1 MNDEELTQNKIMEDI
16 FMKFDEDGSGSI
28 SLSEISAIF
37 KENNLVMDREAIR
50 EMFQG
55 TEFDLEKFKQI
66 LQSGEYLQRFRTCLE
81 EQRLKQKETLVLRYP
96 QHSIGAK

>member
-28 SLSEISAIF
+28 SLQEISAIF
-37 KENNLVMDREAIR
+37 KENKLLMDKEAIR

-55 TEFDLEKFKQI
+55 TEFDLEKFK
-66 LQSGEYLQRFRTCLE
+66 
-81 EQRLKQKETLVLRYP
+81 
-96 QHSIGAK
+96 

>member
-28 SLSEISAIF
+28 SLQEISAIF
-37 KENNLVMDREAIR
+37 KENKLMMDKEAIR

-55 TEFDLEKFKQI
+55 TEFDLEKFK
-66 LQSGEYLQRFRTCLE
+66 
-81 EQRLKQKETLVLRYP
+81 
-96 QHSIGAK
+96 